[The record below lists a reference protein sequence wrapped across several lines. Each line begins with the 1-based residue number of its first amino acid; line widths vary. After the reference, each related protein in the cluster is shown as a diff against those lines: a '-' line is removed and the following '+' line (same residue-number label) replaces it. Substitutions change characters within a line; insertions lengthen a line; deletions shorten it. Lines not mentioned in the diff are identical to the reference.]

1 MEINLS
7 TPILDKNDKLASELR
22 EKFRQKGV
30 YVLNLLASPGSGKTS
45 SILATIDALRDEFN
59 IAVIEGDIASSV
71 DAETIK
77 SQGIPA
83 VQINTG
89 GSCHLESNMLARA
102 IDVLDLERL
111 DLIIVE
117 NVGNLVCTTDFDLG
131 ENAKVVI
138 LSVPEG
144 DDKPL
149 KYPGVFEISDAVVL
163 NKVDTMPMF
172 DFDVDAFES
181 SVRALNGKAP
191 IFPIAAT
198 KGDGVE
204 AWAQW
209 LAEQVRSVQGLS

>member
-1 MEINLS
+1 MQIDMH
-7 TPILDKNDKLASELR
+7 TPILDKNDALASQLR
-22 EKFRQKGV
+22 ELFAAKGV
-30 YVLNLLASPGSGKTS
+30 YVVNLLASPGSGKTS
-45 SILATIDALRDEFN
+45 TILATIEALRDEYN

-89 GSCHLESNMLARA
+89 GSCHLESAMMKRA
-102 IDVLDLERL
+102 VDVLDLDRL
-111 DLIIVE
+111 DLVIVE

-149 KYPGVFEISDAVVL
+149 KYPGIFEAADAVVL
-163 NKVDTMPMF
+163 NKVDTLPLFNF
-172 DFDVDAFES
+172 DEEAFQEH
-181 SVRALNGKAP
+181 VRALNRTAP
-191 IFPIAAT
+191 IFPVAAT
-198 KGDGVE
+198 KSEGVQD
-204 AWAQW
+204 WAEW
-209 LAEQVRSVQGLS
+209 LSQQMRSL